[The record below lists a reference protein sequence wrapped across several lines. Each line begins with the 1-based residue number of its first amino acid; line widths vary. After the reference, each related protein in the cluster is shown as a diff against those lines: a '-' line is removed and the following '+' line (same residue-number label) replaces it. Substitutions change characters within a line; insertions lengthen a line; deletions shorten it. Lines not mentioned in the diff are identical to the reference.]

1 MGEVNVH
8 GRPSYTNEGEKEES
22 FIRGGRHP
30 GSKLS
35 PPFSDVIGVT
45 LDGVADVNRL
55 DELGEF
61 LKRRRALALLYGA
74 EAARLVGA
82 AVSVGDGR
90 DGAGC

>member
-1 MGEVNVH
+1 M
-8 GRPSYTNEGEKEES
+8 
-22 FIRGGRHP
+22 
-30 GSKLS
+30 
-35 PPFSDVIGVT
+35 
-45 LDGVADVNRL
+45 ADVNRL